1 MTDPNLKLTASRS
14 VKAHMRVTIS
24 RGTSF
29 CDLKK
34 VRVIVDAEAATDAVE
49 TLIRNSWTH
58 SDVFVI
64 DEEAHKDYDAVSSS
78 RHTPIA
84 VTGYYD

>member
-29 CDLKK
+29 SDLKK
-34 VRVIVDAEAATDAVE
+34 VRAIVDAQAAADAIE
-49 TLIRNSWTH
+49 ILLRNSWTL
-58 SDVFVI
+58 SDIFVI
-64 DEEAHKDYDAVSSS
+64 EEVRAVPARSF
-78 RHTPIA
+78 RHLGISNKHLS
-84 VTGYYD
+84 